1 MLERDNRIRRKI
13 FLLAGTLC
21 LVSVFAAFAATATR
35 AGLDVA
41 AAPSEAPD
49 PVTRP
54 GAGPPQSLKYHLDA
68 GQSRFIVRVFVG
80 GVFSAFGHDHT
91 IAIRDISG
99 EASLSPGTLAPAS
112 LQMKIKADS
121 LAVIDKIK
129 ESDRQEIEKTMRTEV
144 LETSQHPEIVF
155 KSTKVE
161 AEKTGE
167 GKYQTKI
174 WGELTLHGVT
184 RSGLISA
191 EVEVDGNT
199 LRARGDFPLKQS
211 DYNIKP
217 VSVAGG
223 TVKVK
228 DSLKFTFNIV
238 ARQ

>member
-1 MLERDNRIRRKI
+1 M
-13 FLLAGTLC
+13 LAGSFC
-21 LVSVFAAFAATATR
+21 LASLFAAFATAPPR
-35 AGLDVA
+35 AELDAGAVA
-41 AAPSEAPD
+41 SEASEP
-49 PVTRP
+49 
-54 GAGPPQSLKYHLDA
+54 AQSLRYSLDA

-99 EASLSPGTLAPAS
+99 EATLSPGTLAPAS

-129 ESDRQEIEKTMRTEV
+129 ESDRQEIEKTMRAEV
-144 LETSQHPEIVF
+144 LETSQYPEIVF

-167 GKYQTKI
+167 GRYQAKI

-184 RSGLISA
+184 RGGLIGA
-191 EVEVDGNT
+191 EVEVTGNT
-199 LRARGDFPLKQS
+199 LRARGEFPLKQS

-217 VSVAGG
+217 VSVAAG

-228 DSLKFTFNIV
+228 DNLKFTFNIV